1 MNLDISQKI
10 TKAFLKCTCFLC
22 DTNIVFL
29 PVIFFVIISEF
40 IDYLTVGFYFNPS
53 HGAGLFLHP
62 LKRGFLIFPG
72 VIENAWVKIWV
83 KSVA

>member
-1 MNLDISQKI
+1 MTQ
-10 TKAFLKCTCFLC
+10 
-22 DTNIVFL
+22 IVFL

-40 IDYLTVGFYFNPS
+40 IDYLTVGFYFNPF